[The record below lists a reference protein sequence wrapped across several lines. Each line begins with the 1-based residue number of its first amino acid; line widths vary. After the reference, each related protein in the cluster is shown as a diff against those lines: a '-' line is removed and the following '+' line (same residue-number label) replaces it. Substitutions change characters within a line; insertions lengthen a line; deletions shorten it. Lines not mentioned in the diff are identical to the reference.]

1 MSPIEQV
8 LAAAKSI
15 AVAGHTPTLALIKG
29 KLGTRIAMPT
39 LIQGLQQFKAI
50 PKEQWQDL
58 PDLAAMIQPA
68 NTETA
73 QDPLTALEQ
82 KWQAKFD
89 AVESE
94 FALKIAAL
102 EKRIVQLES

>member
-15 AVAGHTPTLALIKG
+15 AIAGHTPTLALIKG
-29 KLGTRIAMPT
+29 KLGKRIPMPT

-58 PDLAAMIQPA
+58 PDLAAMMEPA
-68 NTETA
+68 TTQNSD
-73 QDPLTALEQ
+73 DPLVMLEQ
-82 KWQAKFD
+82 KWQARFELIQND
-89 AVESE
+89 YDQ
-94 FALKIAAL
+94 KITAL
-102 EKRIVQLES
+102 EARIVKLEN